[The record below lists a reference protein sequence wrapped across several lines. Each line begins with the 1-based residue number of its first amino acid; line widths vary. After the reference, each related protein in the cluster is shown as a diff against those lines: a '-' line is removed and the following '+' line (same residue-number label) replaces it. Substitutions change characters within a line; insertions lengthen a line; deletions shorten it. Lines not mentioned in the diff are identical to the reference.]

1 MDSTDIFIAGAVGA
15 IAPEIVRLYE
25 IRSSK
30 KVTFTPFY
38 FVISAVYVALG
49 GYIATIFPGISG
61 SFWAACIGAG
71 LVLVVNKMVYIGGRL
86 AERTAGPFMPAPR
99 KTGTAK
105 DGFAHGTLA
114 GEGSR
119 RGGFLD
125 YAGML

>member
-1 MDSTDIFIAGAVGA
+1 MATTEIFIAGAIGA

-38 FVISAVYVALG
+38 FVISAAYVALG

-61 SFWAACIGAG
+61 AFWAACVGAG

-86 AERTAGPFMPAPR
+86 AGRAAGPLMPAPR
-99 KTGTAK
+99 RPGGAR
-105 DGFAHGTLA
+105 DGFAHGTITD
-114 GEGSR
+114 EGSR

-125 YAGML
+125 YVGML

>member
-1 MDSTDIFIAGAVGA
+1 MNTTEIFIAGAIGA

-38 FVISAVYVALG
+38 FVISAAYVALG
-49 GYIATIFPGISG
+49 GYIATIFPGIEG
-61 SFWAACIGAG
+61 PFWAACIGAG

-86 AERTAGPFMPAPR
+86 AGRAAGPFRPAPPKAAAR
-99 KTGTAK
+99 
-105 DGFAHGTLA
+105 DGFARGTTA
-114 GEGSR
+114 DEESR

-125 YAGML
+125 YVGML